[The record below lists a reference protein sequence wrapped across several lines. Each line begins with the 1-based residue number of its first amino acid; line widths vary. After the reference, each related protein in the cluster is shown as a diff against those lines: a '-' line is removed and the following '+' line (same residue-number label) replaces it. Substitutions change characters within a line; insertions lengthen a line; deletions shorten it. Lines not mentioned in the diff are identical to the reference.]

1 MNKLFWKKIGRI
13 FSYARP
19 FWKLFAVLFTL
30 SAILSGI
37 ELINPYLIKLL
48 LDDVL
53 IGGDYVMLVLL
64 MFIFVITFFF
74 KSIVGI
80 WFNYKAEQLEENVV
94 LNVKKDLFTHV
105 ESLDT
110 GFIEKKQLGDVVR
123 RLDQDVYS
131 IEDMIGIF
139 IDNIV
144 MNSLTGIFIL
154 AVCLSLDWK
163 VTLASLGF
171 FPLYLFAQKYFAKR
185 ISAQEKKVIRKGAD
199 LLSFMQEMV
208 MSVKTIQNFLL
219 EKLELNR
226 YERKTRR
233 LIQTDLKMNLLEG
246 YSGFVI
252 GFITFTPLLIILW
265 YGGYSVIQGALT
277 VGSLMALYT
286 YIGRLF
292 GPISELGSVNISIQ
306 QTLVSVDRVF
316 QFMDKTPKVKNTRN
330 AKVLKDVIGNVEFE
344 NVTFH
349 YNQEEPVLSNI
360 NFKVKAGEK
369 IGIVGGSG
377 EGKSTLANLIP
388 RFYDPLIGSVKLDGN
403 DLRDVDLV
411 SLRQNVGFVS
421 QETILFN
428 ASIKQNI
435 KLGNLQASKRDII
448 NASKLAN
455 IHSFISSTKH
465 GYNTIIGE
473 RGTNLSGGQKQRISL
488 ARTILKNP
496 RIIVLDEATSSLD
509 SESEEKIQSALDKF
523 TRGRTTFIIAH
534 RLSTLK
540 DVDKILVLKDHK
552 VAEYGSFKDLINKK
566 GMFYH
571 YYKIQ
576 FVNKNENAKS
586 SGIRKIV
593 KKSKSV

>member
-1 MNKLFWKKIGRI
+1 MNKIFWKKVGRV
-13 FSYARP
+13 FSYALP
-19 FWKLFAVLFTL
+19 FWKLFVVLVIL
-30 SAILSGI
+30 SAIISGI
-37 ELINPYLIKLL
+37 ELVNPYLIKLL

-64 MFIFVITFFF
+64 MIIFVVTFFF
-74 KSIVGI
+74 KSLVGI
-80 WFNYKAEQLEENVV
+80 WFSYKAEQLEENVV

-123 RLDQDVYS
+123 RLDEDVYS

-139 IDNIV
+139 IDNIL

-154 AVCLSLDWK
+154 AVCLSLNWK

-171 FPLYLFAQKYFAKR
+171 FPLYILAQKYFAKR
-185 ISAQEKKVIRKGAD
+185 IRAQEKKVIRKGAD

-219 EKLELNR
+219 EKLELKR
-226 YERKTRR
+226 YERKTKR
-233 LIQTDLKMNLLEG
+233 LIQIDLKMNLLEG

-292 GPISELGSVNISIQ
+292 GPISELGSINIQIQ

-316 QFMDKTPKVKNTRN
+316 QFMDKTPKVKNSRN
-330 AKVLKDVIGNVEFE
+330 ALIPYRTNGSIEFD
-344 NVTFH
+344 NVTFY
-349 YNQEEPVLSNI
+349 YNPDEPVLKNI
-360 NFKVKAGEK
+360 NFKVKSGEK

-377 EGKSTLANLIP
+377 EGKSTLANMIP
-388 RFYDPLIGSVKLDGN
+388 RFYDPIIGSIKLDGN
-403 DLRDVDLV
+403 DLRDLDL
-411 SLRQNVGFVS
+411 SFLRKTVGLVS

-428 ASIKQNI
+428 ATIRQNI
-435 KLGNLQASKRDII
+435 KLGNLHASKKDII
-448 NASKLAN
+448 NAAKLAN
-455 IHSFISSTKH
+455 IHDFIMSEKH
-465 GYNTIIGE
+465 KYNTVVGE

-488 ARTILKNP
+488 ARTILKDP
-496 RIIVLDEATSSLD
+496 KIIILDEATSSLD
-509 SESEEKIQSALDKF
+509 SESEEKIQSSLNKF
-523 TRGRTTFIIAH
+523 IKGRTTFIIAH
-534 RLSTLK
+534 RLSTLRN
-540 DVDKILVLKDHK
+540 VDKILVLKEHRI
-552 VAEYGSFKDLINKK
+552 AEFGSFGELMRKK
-566 GMFYH
+566 GIFYN

-576 FVNKNENAKS
+576 FRGKNENT
-586 SGIRKIV
+586 
-593 KKSKSV
+593 